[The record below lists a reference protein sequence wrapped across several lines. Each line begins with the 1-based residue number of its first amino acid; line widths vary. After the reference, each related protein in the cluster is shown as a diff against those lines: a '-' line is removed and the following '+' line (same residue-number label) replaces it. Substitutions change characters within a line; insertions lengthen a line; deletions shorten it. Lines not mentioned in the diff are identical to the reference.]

1 MWEVSPDGEQRL
13 LRRIVGE
20 VGVAKDPVSDDM
32 QAVAD
37 DDGEARERRLVT
49 VLRLHDQL
57 GGVHAAPLM
66 SARPVRVHL

>member
-1 MWEVSPDGEQRL
+1 MVEQRL

-20 VGVAKDPVSDDM
+20 VDVAKDPVSDGM
-32 QAVAD
+32 QPVAD
-37 DDGEARERRLVT
+37 DDGEARERPLVT

>member
-1 MWEVSPDGEQRL
+1 MT
-13 LRRIVGE
+13 
-20 VGVAKDPVSDDM
+20 M

-57 GGVHAAPLM
+57 GGVHAAPSM
-66 SARPVRVHL
+66 SAPASPGASKVYGSRRRLGDSICAMLPGNGVCGARR